1 MTFARRITAAP
12 LIALAALLSH
22 PGLYPA
28 WGEPPPP
35 SPSKPD
41 RSNCNRAA
49 FRVIVDVG
57 HGVEAPGAKSARG
70 VFEYEFNLRLAK
82 LIEQQLLGSG
92 YTKTILL
99 VTAEAPYRGLVKRV
113 MRANSAGANLFL
125 SIHHDAVPDSFL
137 EKWEFAG
144 EEHTFSDRFK
154 GHSIFISY
162 DNRDRN
168 GSLLYARL
176 LGKALKARGLQ
187 YTPHYTDKIMGHRR
201 RELIDAEAGVYR
213 YDQLVVL
220 KDTNMPA
227 VLLEAGSIVNRA
239 EELELATPERQ
250 SLISAAVTEA
260 VEAFCAARSP
270 RRPDLVAH
278 GPPASAPPKQPSRP
292 AAASPQANP
301 GKP

>member
-1 MTFARRITAAP
+1 MTFPRRIAMAP

-22 PGLYPA
+22 PGPNSA
-28 WGEPPPP
+28 WGETAPA
-35 SPSKPD
+35 SSTKPD
-41 RSNCNRAA
+41 RSRCNHAA

-57 HGVEAPGAKSARG
+57 HAVEAPGAKSARG
-70 VFEYEFNLRLAK
+70 VFEYDFNLRLAK

-92 YTKTILL
+92 YAKTVLL
-99 VTAEAPYRGLVKRV
+99 ITTDPPYRGLVKRV
-113 MRANSAGANLFL
+113 MRANSAGADLFL

-137 EKWEFAG
+137 EKWEFEG
-144 EEHTFSDRFK
+144 QEHTFSDRFK

-162 DNRDRN
+162 DNHDRK
-168 GSLLYARL
+168 GSLLYAKL
-176 LGKALKARGLQ
+176 LGKELKARGLQ

-201 RELIDAEAGVYR
+201 RELIDAETGVYR

-220 KDTNMPA
+220 KDTHMPA

-250 SLISAAVTEA
+250 TLISAAVTEA

-278 GPPASAPPKQPSRP
+278 GPRASAPSKP
-292 AAASPQANP
+292 AARPTAAPPQATP
-301 GKP
+301 RKP